1 MEIITVTALLVALA
15 AVAWALRQSSNPAT
29 PPLDNT
35 ALAQHIGA
43 EVKAQMSEVATA
55 ALEANNKQFL
65 TLADQKM
72 QGLQAP
78 FDAEMKKLAEE
89 VGRLEE
95 SNKTRKGAVDE
106 LMKQMGTKITELNT
120 STVTLSEAL
129 RSPTYR
135 GSWGEQQLRNVIEMA
150 GMTPYCDF
158 EEQTGGENREGNRV
172 RPDVRVRLPNG
183 AHLAIDAKTPF
194 DAYARAQEATDPAVV
209 ELELKA
215 HAKALKSHVDDL
227 ASKKYWEHNDGP
239 APEYVILF
247 VPGESF
253 LADAARARPEL
264 LAEAMNKKVLLASPV
279 NLLALL
285 WAVHRGWQE
294 ARISEN
300 AREIAELG
308 EDLYNRVGV
317 LLEHVDK
324 TGRGLNTAVNAYNKL
339 VGSVDGRLM
348 PSLRKFPELGVGSD
362 ELSTPQSLEALPQQV
377 QAAELPAPDD
387 D

>member
-1 MEIITVTALLVALA
+1 MEIITVFALLVALV
-15 AVAWALRQSSNPAT
+15 AVVWALRQSVAPSS
-29 PPLDNT
+29 PPLDNA

-215 HAKALKSHVDDL
+215 HAKA
-227 ASKKYWEHNDGP
+227 
-239 APEYVILF
+239 
-247 VPGESF
+247 
-253 LADAARARPEL
+253 
-264 LAEAMNKKVLLASPV
+264 
-279 NLLALL
+279 
-285 WAVHRGWQE
+285 
-294 ARISEN
+294 
-300 AREIAELG
+300 
-308 EDLYNRVGV
+308 
-317 LLEHVDK
+317 
-324 TGRGLNTAVNAYNKL
+324 
-339 VGSVDGRLM
+339 
-348 PSLRKFPELGVGSD
+348 
-362 ELSTPQSLEALPQQV
+362 
-377 QAAELPAPDD
+377 
-387 D
+387 